1 MRPVTLLST
10 SLVLALAAA
19 CGTVGEDYVEPEF
32 ESAEMTEWNGRLDG
46 VLTAGDL
53 DPEVLASW
61 WTTLGDPELDALVAR
76 AATANLDL
84 RTAGAQLRAARAQ
97 RGIGEAAQGPVAG
110 ARAGASTTEVDAGSS
125 ELYSAGLDASWE
137 LDLFG
142 GIERGIEAAQA
153 DLEAAEEARRDV
165 LVSVLAEVA
174 LNYVELRTLQRR
186 IELVE
191 TNLGLQ
197 EEGLVIVR
205 AKYDAGA
212 ATRLDLDRTIASL
225 EGVRALVPSLR
236 QQEDQVKNRLA
247 VLLGQAPGALEG
259 ELRDYRPL
267 ALPGLEVAV
276 GVPAE
281 VLRRRPD
288 VRRSERQLAAE
299 TARVGVAIAD
309 LYPKLSLT
317 GTVGL
322 ESGATSSLFE
332 SAARLFTLGSRLQW
346 NLFDRGRT
354 RQQIEIQNARQEE
367 ALIGYERSILL
378 ALEDVQN
385 AVTAFTQEQIRH
397 RSLVT
402 AEESATRAAA
412 LAQSRYASGDTDYL
426 AVIDADRARLA
437 AQDDLALSEG
447 TILADLVRLYKAL
460 GGGWTPE
467 DPR

>member
-197 EEGLVIVR
+197 EEGLAIVR

-212 ATRLDLDRTIASL
+212 VTRLDLDRTIASL

-247 VLLGQAPGALEG
+247 VLLGQTPGALEE

>member
-212 ATRLDLDRTIASL
+212 VTRLDLDRTIASL

>member
-467 DPR
+467 EPR

>member
-247 VLLGQAPGALEG
+247 VLLGQTPGALEG

-467 DPR
+467 EPR

>member
-197 EEGLVIVR
+197 EEGLAIVR

-212 ATRLDLDRTIASL
+212 VTRLDLDRTIASL

-247 VLLGQAPGALEG
+247 VLLGQTPGALEE

-467 DPR
+467 EPR

>member
-212 ATRLDLDRTIASL
+212 VTRLDLDRTIASL

-247 VLLGQAPGALEG
+247 VLLGQTPGALEE